1 MCSRFFKCIFFSTFR
16 NSSNKNDFF
25 KNKKQSLYEI
35 FQVVKDGDL
44 WTHVI
49 DYQSVFKLK
58 TIDLCGNSVKYLEGL
73 FCAERSKRN
82 IERMVEKS
90 KAQYQSQQHFIT
102 DSPWSAS
109 QLMMEVAQKVN
120 TALGDTKLQALNID
134 ENSNKKSGKH
144 SVGVSRQYNG
154 NEGKIENSQTGVFAS
169 LGSGEKV
176 SLVNARLYL
185 PKEGIDDEKRCIK
198 AGVPKR
204 AIKYATKLELALEL
218 IEELDQNE
226 IEYGWIGADSLYGQG
241 YEFANALDK
250 KGKKFVLDVKIN
262 QHIYLTE
269 PEVLIEK
276 RVTKKGKQIVK
287 LTNEQ
292 KSVKVG
298 DYYKTLTKNDF
309 TQVDWRKG
317 TKGWLKALFHIQTVW
332 VWDTKSEKA
341 QKRTLIIRKDQNKI
355 KFSLSNFTVEERS
368 IEEFAYMQG
377 QRYWIERAFQDNIGE
392 LGMADYQVRK
402 YNSWYHHMALVM
414 MAMHFIVKKRLEKK
428 EDIPLLSAR
437 DIRLQTIALLL
448 SQGVTMEDE
457 ITQMLHRHKQ
467 RDRDIQRRFKD
478 NQIDNL
484 YEDFSDNS

>member
-1 MCSRFFKCIFFSTFR
+1 MQKLLTFR

-25 KNKKQSLYEI
+25 KNTKQSLYEI

-44 WTHVI
+44 CSNVI
-49 DYQSVFKLK
+49 DYQSVLKLK
-58 TIDLCGNSVKYLEGL
+58 TSDLCENAIKYIEGL

-90 KAQYQSQQHFIT
+90 KADYQSQQHFIS

-109 QLMMEVAQKVN
+109 DLMMEVAKKVN
-120 TALGDTKLQALNID
+120 KDLGDRKLQALNID

-176 SLVNARLYL
+176 CLVNARLYL
-185 PKEGIDDEKRCIK
+185 PKEWTDDEKRCIK
-198 AGVPKR
+198 AGIPKK
-204 AIKYATKLELALEL
+204 AIKYATKMQLAMEM
-218 IEELDQNE
+218 IDELDKQG

-250 KGKKFVLDVKIN
+250 KGKKFVLDIKVN

-269 PEVLIEK
+269 LEVLVEN
-276 RVTKKGKQIVK
+276 RVTKKGKEIIK
-287 LTNEQ
+287 LTNEL
-292 KSVKVG
+292 KSVKVE

-309 TQVDWRKG
+309 SKIEWHKG
-317 TKGWLKALFHIQTVW
+317 SKGWLKALFHIQTVW
-332 VWDTKSEKA
+332 VWDPKTQKA

-355 KFSLSNFTVEERS
+355 KYSLSNFKEEEKS

-377 QRYWIERAFQDNIGE
+377 QRYWIERSFQDNIGE

-402 YNSWYHHMALVM
+402 YNAWYHHMALVM
-414 MAMHFIVKKRLEKK
+414 MAMHYILKKRQEKK
-428 EDIPLLSAR
+428 EQIPLLSAR
-437 DIRLQTIALLL
+437 DVRLQTIAILL
-448 SQGVTMEDE
+448 SQKVE
-457 ITQMLHRHKQ
+457 IEEEIKQMLYRHILREK
-467 RDRDIQRRFKD
+467 DINRRIKND
-478 NQIDNL
+478 KPDNL
-484 YEDFSDNS
+484 FETFDDNS

>member
-1 MCSRFFKCIFFSTFR
+1 MSFFSSQIFLTFR
-16 NSSNKNDFF
+16 NGGNKNGFF
-25 KNKKQSLYEI
+25 KNTKNSLYEI
-35 FQVVKDGDL
+35 FQVVRDGDL
-44 WTHVI
+44 WAHVI
-49 DYQSVFKLK
+49 DYQLVFKLS
-58 TIDLCGNSVKYLEGL
+58 TIDLCENSVKYLEGL

-109 QLMMEVAQKVN
+109 QLMLEVAKKVN
-120 TALGDTKLQALNID
+120 SALGDTNLQALNID

-185 PKEGIDDEKRCIK
+185 PKEWTDDEKRCIK
-198 AGVPKR
+198 AGVPKKD
-204 AIKYATKLELALEL
+204 IKYATKVQLAMDL
-218 IEELDQNE
+218 IEELDNNG
-226 IEYGWIGADSLYGQG
+226 IKYGWIGADSLYGQG
-241 YEFANALDK
+241 YEFANTLDK
-250 KGKKFVLDVKIN
+250 KGKKFVLDVKAN

-269 PEVLIEK
+269 PAVLVEK

-292 KSVKVG
+292 ASIRVE
-298 DYYKTLTKNDF
+298 DYYKTLIKNDF
-309 TQVDWRKG
+309 TQVEWRKG

-332 VWDTKSEKA
+332 VWDSKSEKTH
-341 QKRTLIIRKDQNKI
+341 KRTLIIRKDSNKI
-355 KFSLSNFTVEERS
+355 KFSVSNFTIEEKS

-377 QRYWIERAFQDNIGE
+377 QRYWIERSFQDNIGE

-414 MAMHFIVKKRLEKK
+414 MAMHYILKKRLEKK

-437 DIRLQTIALLL
+437 DVRLQTIALLL
-448 SQGVTMEDE
+448 SQGATMEDE
-457 ITQMLHRHKQ
+457 IIQMLHRHIQ
-467 RDRDIQRRFKD
+467 RDKDIQRHVK
-478 NQIDNL
+478 NNKTDNL
-484 YEDFSDNS
+484 FEDSPDNS

>member
-1 MCSRFFKCIFFSTFR
+1 MQKFLTFR

-44 WTHVI
+44 WAHVI
-49 DYQSVFKLK
+49 DYQSVLKLK
-58 TIDLCGNSVKYLEGL
+58 TADLCENSIKYLEGL

-90 KAQYQSQQHFIT
+90 KADYQSQQHFIS

-109 QLMMEVAQKVN
+109 DLMMEVAKKVN
-120 TALGDTKLQALNID
+120 KDLGDRKLQALNID

-144 SVGVSRQYNG
+144 SVAVSRQYNG

-169 LGSGEKV
+169 LGSGEQV
-176 SLVNARLYL
+176 CLVNARLYL
-185 PKEGIDDEKRCIK
+185 PKEWTDDEKRCIK
-198 AGVPKR
+198 AGIPKKD
-204 AIKYATKLELALEL
+204 IKYATKVQLAMD
-218 IEELDQNE
+218 IIDELDNHG

-250 KGKKFVLDVKIN
+250 KGKKFVLDIKVN

-269 PEVLIEK
+269 PEVLLEK
-276 RVTKKGKQIVK
+276 RVTKKGKEIIK

-292 KSVKVG
+292 KSGKVAA
-298 DYYKTLTKNDF
+298 YYKTLTKNDF
-309 TQVDWRKG
+309 TKVEWRKG

-332 VWDTKSEKA
+332 LWDTKTEKA
-341 QKRTLIIRKDQNKI
+341 QKRTLIIRKDRNKI
-355 KFSLSNFTVEERS
+355 KYSLSNFTVGEKS

-377 QRYWIERAFQDNIGE
+377 QRYWIERSFQDNIGE

-402 YNSWYHHMALVM
+402 YNAWYHHMALVM
-414 MAMHFIVKKRLEKK
+414 MAMHYILKKRLEKK
-428 EDIPLLSAR
+428 EEIPLLSAR
-437 DIRLQTIALLL
+437 DVRLQTIALLL
-448 SQGVTMEDE
+448 SQGINMEQE
-457 ITQMLHRHKQ
+457 IEQMLHRH
-467 RDRDIQRRFKD
+467 IQREKD
-478 NQIDNL
+478 INRRINNDEPDNL
-484 YEDFSDNS
+484 FETFDDNS